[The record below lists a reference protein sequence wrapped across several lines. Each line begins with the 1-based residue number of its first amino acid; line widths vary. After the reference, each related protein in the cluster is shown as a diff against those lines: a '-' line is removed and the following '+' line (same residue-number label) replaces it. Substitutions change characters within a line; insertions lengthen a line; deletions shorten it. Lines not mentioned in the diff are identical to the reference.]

1 MPCQHR
7 ISISARQSKRRDNL
21 IKVGQNRVVNNLNV
35 RTMNQK
41 LRYATALLCG
51 CLWIQTGSAQVLNA
65 PEAAPNQTPP
75 AGTSPWSA
83 ACASGSFNDYWV
95 NFTWSPP
102 LVNSDNEFVLELS
115 DATGNFS
122 NAVELARDGSKN
134 TNFDFHFQFT
144 LPANTRGEAYRL
156 RVRSTSP
163 AKTSPVSVAYPMY
176 YLDVNSGITIRPQ
189 GQADFGDGTA
199 EVCDGNSITLEVYNL
214 TNPNT
219 YQYNWYRS
227 GSLLADKG
235 PSITVVQGGMYN
247 AEIDFGSCSGSGNT
261 LSNLIDVTSGSS
273 LGIAI
278 NPPAKT
284 ALCSGESV
292 ALNANITGQGLTYT
306 WFKDGT
312 AITPPAVDDA
322 SYTVDASVA
331 GFEGSYQVEIFGPG
345 ACVEQSA
352 PVAITNAGN
361 FTVTRV
367 NPASLVVLPGQT
379 AQLSITTDATG
390 AAIQWYK
397 DGAPVSGATLASL
410 TVSSAETGNYFA
422 RVSLT
427 GGVCASTSV
436 DSQPTAVLT
445 PASLE
450 LDIAYNGTYADC
462 SNTDIVLE
470 VSEIRAID
478 AGGSPT
484 VVTADLLG
492 GMSFQW
498 YLNGALVSGAT
509 AASLS
514 LTDPSENGEY
524 ALSGSISGYAPNS
537 NPLTVQL
544 RVNETLTIAGTGTTV
559 CGPAEPITLSTPTDL
574 TGVTFDWFRD
584 GTNLNQSSASIDVS
598 TPGRYQ
604 LVIQRNGCPVPS
616 NQLTLSGL
624 DENLITLD
632 PGADI
637 RIPEGTTKPVNASGG
652 DSYRWLDSNNVELSS
667 ASSYS
672 FSTEG
677 QYLLI
682 ATVGGCEVARVLTV
696 TYLDTFKVPN
706 VISVNGDGINDQ
718 WVIPNNYSGRADV
731 NVIIY
736 NEKGEEVLNEY
747 NYQNNWPASAVSFP
761 KQNMVFYY
769 KIRDAAKVLKQGTIT
784 VIR

>member
-1 MPCQHR
+1 M
-7 ISISARQSKRRDNL
+7 
-21 IKVGQNRVVNNLNV
+21 
-35 RTMNQK
+35 TQK
-41 LRYATALLCG
+41 LRYATALLWG

-75 AGTSPWSA
+75 AGTNPWSA
-83 ACASGSFNDYWV
+83 ACASGSFNDYWA

-102 LVNSDNEFVLELS
+102 LVNSDNEFILELS
-115 DATGNFS
+115 DASGNFG
-122 NAVELARDGSKN
+122 NAVELARDDSKN
-134 TNFDFHFQFT
+134 TTFDFHFQFS

-163 AKTSPVSVAYPMY
+163 AQTSPASVQYPMY

-189 GQADFGDGTA
+189 GQADFGNGTA
-199 EVCDGNSITLEVYNL
+199 QVCDGNSITLEVYNL
-214 TNPNT
+214 PNANT

-227 GSLLADKG
+227 GSLLPDKG
-235 PSITVVQGGMYN
+235 PSITVTQGGMYN
-247 AEIDFGSCSGSGNT
+247 SEIDYGSCSGSGNT

-284 ALCSGESV
+284 ALCSGETVS
-292 ALNANITGQGLTYT
+292 LDANIAGQGLTYT
-306 WFKDGT
+306 WFKDGV
-312 AITPPAVDDA
+312 AITAPVVDGS
-322 SYTVDASVA
+322 SYTVDAGVA
-331 GFEGSYQVEIFGPG
+331 GFEGDYQVEVFGPG

-361 FTVTRV
+361 FTVSRD
-367 NPASLVVLPGQT
+367 NPATVVVLPGQT
-379 AQLSITTDATG
+379 AQLSISTDAP
-390 AAIQWYK
+390 AASIQWYK
-397 DGAPVSGATLASL
+397 DGSPVAGATFASL
-410 TVSSAETGNYFA
+410 TVADTETGSYFA

-427 GGVCASTSV
+427 GGICSATSLDSETTSV
-436 DSQPTAVLT
+436 VI

-450 LDIAYNGTYADC
+450 LEIAYTGAYAAC
-462 SNTDIVLE
+462 SNTDIILE
-470 VSEIRAID
+470 VTEIRAID
-478 AGGSPT
+478 QGGSST

-492 GMSFQW
+492 NMNFQW
-498 YLNGALVSGAT
+498 FLGGTAVSGAT
-509 AASLS
+509 SASIS
-514 LTDPSENGEY
+514 LTDPTENGDY
-524 ALSGSISGYAPNS
+524 SVSGSISGYSPAS
-537 NPLTVQL
+537 NTLSVQL

-559 CGPAEPITLSTPTDL
+559 CGPAEPITLSTSTDL

-584 GTNLNQSSASIDVS
+584 GTNLNLASESIVVS

-616 NQLTLSGL
+616 NELTLSGL

-632 PGADI
+632 PGTDI
-637 RIPEGTTKPVNASGG
+637 RIPEGTSRSVNASGG
-652 DSYRWLDSNNVELSS
+652 DTYRWLNANNVELST

-672 FSTEG
+672 FTTEG

-682 ATVGGCEVARVLTV
+682 ATIGNCEVARALTV
-696 TYLDTFKVPN
+696 SYLDTFRVPN

-718 WVIPNNYSGRADV
+718 WVIPNNYSGKPGV

-736 NEKGEEVLNEY
+736 NEKGEEVFNEY
-747 NYQNNWPASAVSFP
+747 NYQNNWPASATSFP

-769 KIRDAAKVLKQGTIT
+769 KIRDAEKVLKQGTIT

>member
-1 MPCQHR
+1 M
-7 ISISARQSKRRDNL
+7 
-21 IKVGQNRVVNNLNV
+21 
-35 RTMNQK
+35 
-41 LRYATALLCG
+41 
-51 CLWIQTGSAQVLNA
+51 NA

-75 AGTSPWSA
+75 AGTSAWSA

-115 DATGNFS
+115 DASGNFN

-134 TNFDFHFQFT
+134 TTFDFYFQFT

-163 AKTSPVSVAYPMY
+163 AKTSAVSVPYPMY

-189 GQADFGDGTA
+189 GQSDFGDGTA
-199 EVCDGNSITLEVYNL
+199 QVCDGNSITLEVYNL
-214 TNPNT
+214 ANSNT

-235 PSITVVQGGMYN
+235 PAITVTQGGMYN

-261 LSNLIDVTSGSS
+261 LSNLIDVTTGSS

-284 ALCSGESV
+284 ALCAGETV

-306 WFKDGT
+306 WFKDG
-312 AITPPAVDDA
+312 APITTPAVDA
-322 SYTVDASVA
+322 STYTVDASVA

-367 NPASLVVLPGQT
+367 NPASVVVLPGQT

-390 AAIQWYK
+390 AAVQWYK
-397 DGAPVSGATLASL
+397 DGAPVSGATSASL
-410 TVSSAETGNYFA
+410 TVSNTQTGTYFA

-436 DSQPTAVLT
+436 DSEATSVVT
-445 PASLE
+445 PASLQ

-462 SNTDIVLE
+462 ANTDIVLE
-470 VSEIRAID
+470 IAEIRAID
-478 AGGSPT
+478 AGGNAT

-492 GMSFQW
+492 SMSFQW
-498 YLNGALVSGAT
+498 NYNGAAISGAT
-509 AASLS
+509 ASSLS
-514 LTDPSENGEY
+514 LTDPTENGDY
-524 ALSGSISGYAPNS
+524 TVSGSISGYSPNS
-537 NPLTVQL
+537 NTLPVQL

-559 CGPAEPITLSTPTDL
+559 CGPSEPITLTTSTDL

-584 GTNLNQSSASIDVS
+584 GTSLNLAAASIDVS

-616 NQLTLSGL
+616 NELTLSGL

-632 PGADI
+632 TGVDI
-637 RIPEGTTKPVNASGG
+637 RMPEGTSKAVNASGG
-652 DSYRWLDSNNVELSS
+652 DSYRWLDSNNVELST
-667 ASSYS
+667 ASSYD
-672 FSTEG
+672 FTAEG

-682 ATVGGCEVARVLTV
+682 ATIGGCEVARTLTV
-696 TYLDTFKVPN
+696 SYLDTFRVPN

-718 WVIPNNYSGRADV
+718 WVIPNSYSGRPEV

-736 NEKGEEVLNEY
+736 NEKGEEVFNEY
-747 NYQNNWPASAVSFP
+747 NYQNNWPASVVSFP

>member
-1 MPCQHR
+1 MH
-7 ISISARQSKRRDNL
+7 
-21 IKVGQNRVVNNLNV
+21 
-35 RTMNQK
+35 QK
-41 LRYATALLCG
+41 LRYATALLWG
-51 CLWIQTGSAQVLNA
+51 LLWIQTGSAQVLNA

-75 AGTSPWSA
+75 AGTTPWSA

-102 LVNSDNEFVLELS
+102 LVNSDNEFILEMS
-115 DATGNFS
+115 DASGNFGS
-122 NAVELARDGSKN
+122 AIELARDGSRN
-134 TNFDFHFQFT
+134 TTFDFHFQFT
-144 LPANTRGEAYRL
+144 LPANTRGEGYRL

-163 AKTSPVSVAYPMY
+163 AKTSPASVAYPMY

-199 EVCDGNSITLEVYNL
+199 QVCDGNSITLEVYNL
-214 TNPNT
+214 PNSNT

-227 GSLLADKG
+227 GSLLAEKG

-261 LSNLIDVTSGSS
+261 LSNLIDVTTGSS

-284 ALCSGESV
+284 ALCSGETV

-306 WFKDGT
+306 WFKDGAPIT
-312 AITPPAVDDA
+312 APIVDNA
-322 SYTVDASVA
+322 TYTVDASVA
-331 GFEGSYQVEIFGPG
+331 GFEGNYRVEVFGPG

-367 NPASLVVLPGQT
+367 NPASVVVLPGQT
-379 AQLSITTDATG
+379 AQLSITTDASGST
-390 AAIQWYK
+390 IQWYK
-397 DGAPVSGATLASL
+397 DGSPLAGATAASL
-410 TVSSAETGNYFA
+410 TVSNTQTGSYFA

-427 GGVCASTSV
+427 GGVCASASV
-436 DSQPTAVLT
+436 DSEVTTVVT

-450 LDIAYNGTYADC
+450 LDIAYNGAYADC
-462 SNTDIVLE
+462 NNTDIVLE
-470 VSEIRAID
+470 VAEIRAID
-478 AGGSPT
+478 AGGNPT
-484 VVTADLLG
+484 VVTADLQGSL
-492 GMSFQW
+492 SYQW
-498 YLNGALVSGAT
+498 LLDGAPVSGAT

-514 LTDPSENGEY
+514 LTDPSENGDY
-524 ALSGSISGYAPNS
+524 TLSGSISGYTPNS
-537 NPLTVQL
+537 NTLPVQL

-559 CGPAEPITLSTPTDL
+559 CGPAEPITLSTATDL

-584 GTNLNQSSASIDVS
+584 GTNLNQATATIDVS

-616 NQLTLSGL
+616 NELTLSGL

-632 PGADI
+632 TGVDI
-637 RIPEGTTKPVNASGG
+637 RIPEGTTKAVNASGG
-652 DSYRWLDSNNVELSS
+652 DSYRWLDSNNVELST

-672 FSTEG
+672 FATEG

-682 ATVGGCEVARVLTV
+682 ATIGGCEVARSLTV
-696 TYLDTFKVPN
+696 SYLDTFRVPN

-718 WVIPNNYSGRADV
+718 WVLPNSYSGRADV

-736 NEKGEEVLNEY
+736 NEKGEEVFNEY
-747 NYQNNWPASAVSFP
+747 NYQNNWPASVASFP

>member
-1 MPCQHR
+1 VPYPQGLHKQPGIPEGR
-7 ISISARQSKRRDNL
+7 L
-21 IKVGQNRVVNNLNV
+21 IEVGQNQEVNIFKKM

-41 LRYATALLCG
+41 LRYATALLWG
-51 CLWIQTGSAQVLNA
+51 FLWIQSGSAQVLNA

-75 AGTSPWSA
+75 AGTTPWSA

-102 LVNSDNEFVLELS
+102 LVNADNEFVLELS
-115 DATGNFS
+115 DASGNFGS
-122 NAVELARDGSKN
+122 PIELARKADMN
-134 TNFDFHFQFT
+134 TTFDFHFQFT

-163 AKTSPVSVAYPMY
+163 ARTSPASVAYPMY

-189 GQADFGDGTA
+189 GQADFGNGTA
-199 EVCDGNSITLEVYNL
+199 QVCDGNSITLEVYNL
-214 TNPNT
+214 PNANT

-227 GSLLADKG
+227 GTPLAQTG
-235 PSITVVQGGMYN
+235 PSITVTQGGMYN

-261 LSNLIDVTSGSS
+261 LSNLIDVTTGSS

-284 ALCSGESV
+284 ALCSGETV
-292 ALNANITGQGLTYT
+292 ALNANISGQGLTYT
-306 WFKDGT
+306 WFKDGV
-312 AITPPAVDDA
+312 AITSPTIDA
-322 SYTVDASVA
+322 SSFNVDASVS

-352 PVAITNAGN
+352 PIVITNAGN
-361 FTVTRV
+361 FTVSRV
-367 NPASLVVLPGQT
+367 NPASMVVLPGQS
-379 AQLSITTDATG
+379 AQLSITTDAAG
-390 AAIQWYK
+390 ASIQWYR
-397 DGAPVSGATLASL
+397 DGAPVSGATAASL
-410 TVSSAETGNYFA
+410 TVSDTDTGTYFA

-427 GGVCASTSV
+427 GGVCSSTSL
-436 DSQPTAVLT
+436 DSEPTVVVT

-450 LDIAYNGTYADC
+450 LDIAYNGSYAPC
-462 SNTDIVLE
+462 ANTDIVLE
-470 VSEIRAID
+470 VSEIRAVD
-478 AGGSPT
+478 AGGNRT
-484 VVTADLLG
+484 VVTSDLLA
-492 GMSFQW
+492 GMTFQW
-498 YLNGALVSGAT
+498 SLDGNAVSGAT
-509 AASLS
+509 GSSISLTNPAENGSYSLS
-514 LTDPSENGEY
+514 GN
-524 ALSGSISGYAPNS
+524 ISGYAPVSNS
-537 NPLTVQL
+537 LPVQL
-544 RVNETLTIAGTGTTV
+544 RVNETLAITGTGTTV
-559 CGPAEPITLSTPTDL
+559 CGPAEPITLSTTTDL
-574 TGVTFDWFRD
+574 TGVTFEWLRN
-584 GTNLNQSSASIDVS
+584 GTNLNLATASIDVS
-598 TPGRYQ
+598 SPGTYQ

-616 NQLTLSGL
+616 NELTLTGL

-632 PGADI
+632 PGTDI
-637 RIPEGTTKPVNASGG
+637 RVPEGSSKSVTASGG

-672 FSTEG
+672 FTTEG

-682 ATVGGCEVARVLTV
+682 ATIGGCEVARTLTV
-696 TYLDTFKVPN
+696 SYLDTFRVPN

-718 WVIPNNYSGRADV
+718 WVIPNSYSGRPDV

-747 NYQNNWPASAVSFP
+747 NYQNNWPSSAVSFP

>member
-1 MPCQHR
+1 
-7 ISISARQSKRRDNL
+7 
-21 IKVGQNRVVNNLNV
+21 
-35 RTMNQK
+35 MNSK
-41 LRYATALLCG
+41 LRYATALLWG
-51 CLWIQTGSAQVLNA
+51 CLWIQTGSAQALNA

-75 AGTSPWSA
+75 AGTSAWSA

-115 DATGNFS
+115 DASGNFN

-134 TNFDFHFQFT
+134 TTFDFYFQFT

-163 AKTSPVSVAYPMY
+163 AKTSAVSVPYPMY

-189 GQADFGDGTA
+189 GQSDFGDGTA
-199 EVCDGNSITLEVYNL
+199 QVCDGNSITLEVYNL
-214 TNPNT
+214 ANSNT

-235 PSITVVQGGMYN
+235 PAITVTQGGMYN

-261 LSNLIDVTSGSS
+261 LSNLIDVTTGSS

-284 ALCSGESV
+284 ALCAGETV

-306 WFKDGT
+306 WFKDG
-312 AITPPAVDDA
+312 APITTPAVDA
-322 SYTVDASVA
+322 STYTVDASVA

-367 NPASLVVLPGQT
+367 NPASVVVLPGQT

-390 AAIQWYK
+390 AAVQWYK
-397 DGAPVSGATLASL
+397 DGAPVSGATSASL
-410 TVSSAETGNYFA
+410 TVSNTQTGTYFA

-436 DSQPTAVLT
+436 DSEATSVVT
-445 PASLE
+445 PASLQ

-462 SNTDIVLE
+462 ANTDIVLE
-470 VSEIRAID
+470 IAEIRAID
-478 AGGSPT
+478 AGGNAT

-492 GMSFQW
+492 SMSFQW
-498 YLNGALVSGAT
+498 NYNGAAISGAT
-509 AASLS
+509 ASSLS
-514 LTDPSENGEY
+514 LTDPTENGDY
-524 ALSGSISGYAPNS
+524 TVSGSISGYSPNS
-537 NPLTVQL
+537 NTLPVQL

-559 CGPAEPITLSTPTDL
+559 CGPSEPITLTTSTDL

-584 GTNLNQSSASIDVS
+584 GTSLNLAAASIDVS

-616 NQLTLSGL
+616 NELTLSGL

-632 PGADI
+632 TGVDI
-637 RIPEGTTKPVNASGG
+637 RMPEGTSKAVNASGG
-652 DSYRWLDSNNVELSS
+652 DSYRWLDSNNVELST
-667 ASSYS
+667 ASSYD
-672 FSTEG
+672 FTAEG

-682 ATVGGCEVARVLTV
+682 ATIGGCEVARTLTV
-696 TYLDTFKVPN
+696 SYLDTFRVPN

-718 WVIPNNYSGRADV
+718 WVIPNSYSGRPEV

-736 NEKGEEVLNEY
+736 NEKGEEVFNEY
-747 NYQNNWPASAVSFP
+747 NYQNNWPASVVSFP